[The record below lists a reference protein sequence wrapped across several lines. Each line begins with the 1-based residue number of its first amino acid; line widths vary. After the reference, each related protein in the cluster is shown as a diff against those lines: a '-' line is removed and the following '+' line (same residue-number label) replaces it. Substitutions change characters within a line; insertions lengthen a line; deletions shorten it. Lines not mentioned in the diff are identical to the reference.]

1 MRGFFIGESCTGQTG
16 QTGQSV
22 LRAAEFVFIRLMETS
37 R

>member
-1 MRGFFIGESCTGQTG
+1 MRGFFIGESCTG